1 MRVETTGL
9 LVILSLGFLAAPL
22 AVDAEQAK
30 KSYLMGTLDRA
41 GNEEPNSLFWTTMRK
56 LGWVEG
62 QNLRVEHRLAERRD
76 QLPALAA
83 ELVQLSPDLILTNG
97 TPASLAAKRATN
109 TIPIVF
115 DVGWDPVESGLV
127 ASLPHPGGN
136 LTGFVIGLHDEK
148 RLEILAE
155 ALPQAKRVA
164 VPGYDPNK
172 YELDAILARTAQA
185 HGVAIQGFAMTD
197 PADFD
202 FDSFF
207 AAARSAG
214 ADAVLVP
221 DVAGMDKQPERI
233 VAAAA
238 KNRMPTI
245 SFQRRFVQLGGLLF
259 FGPTENQDEPRLAV
273 LVDKILR
280 GAKPADL
287 PIEQPTTFELIVN
300 LKTAK
305 TLGVEFSPTFL
316 ARADEAIE

>member
-1 MRVETTGL
+1 MRVEATGL
-9 LVILSLGFLAAPL
+9 LVILSLGFLVAPL
-22 AVDAEQAK
+22 TVDAKQAK
-30 KSYLMGTLDRA
+30 KSYLIGTLGRA
-41 GNEEPNSLFWTTMRK
+41 GNEEPNSPFWTTMRE

-83 ELVQLSPDLILTNG
+83 ELVQLSPDLILADG
-97 TPASLAAKRATN
+97 TPASLAAKGATN

-136 LTGFVIGLHDEK
+136 LTGFVTGLHDEK

-155 ALPQAKRVA
+155 ALPQVKRVA
-164 VPGYDPNK
+164 VPNYNPKDK
-172 YELDAILARTAQA
+172 YDAILARTAQA
-185 HGVAIQGFAMTD
+185 HGVEIQGFAIGD

-202 FDSFF
+202 VDSFF

-221 DVAGMDKQPERI
+221 DVAGIDKQTERI
-233 VAAAA
+233 AAAAA
-238 KNRMPTI
+238 KNRLPTI
-245 SFQRRFVQLGGLLF
+245 GFLRKFVQSGGLLF
-259 FGPTENQDEPRLAV
+259 FGPTENQRAPRLAV

-287 PIEQPTTFELIVN
+287 PIEQPTMFELIVN

-305 TLGVEFSPTFL
+305 TLGVEFSPAFL
-316 ARADEAIE
+316 VRVDKVIE